1 MPLSAKN
8 TEPSENMM
16 YIWVQTGID
25 GSIAYIH
32 THTLPGLLSL
42 IKSVVMSNPLNEEHM
57 GIMRK

>member
-1 MPLSAKN
+1 MSLSAKN

-32 THTLPGLLSL
+32 THTPRLAQFDQ
-42 IKSVVMSNPLNEEHM
+42 VRCYE
-57 GIMRK
+57 